1 MMSLTKKFITEKL
14 LLVGTYHII
23 SHKTRETCGDR
34 SAQQNGSQNSD
45 LECDHY
51 ELSNIYEILVKDF
64 GAVSP
69 FLLAD
74 ESDI

>member
-1 MMSLTKKFITEKL
+1 MSLTKKFITEKL

-34 SAQQNGSQNSD
+34 SAQHNGSTD

-51 ELSNIYEILVKDF
+51 ELSNICEILVKDF